1 MSSPTRAAA
10 TATATAAKREFD
22 IVIFGA
28 TGFTGIRAL
37 EHVKRNA
44 NTTLKGLRIA
54 IAGRSKEK
62 VAKAADEA
70 QVNLPIITADS
81 GDAKSLDDMCQ
92 RTNIVLTFVGPY
104 SLYGM
109 PLADACVRNGTSMID
124 ITGEPPYVRSTVE
137 KHHDEAVAKGVY
149 LLSCSAFDSMPPEL
163 CNLLVHRQAKDRG
176 LRIEHVDVA
185 WRMKGGA
192 GFSGGTLASVAAV
205 LPTMTRRDGEPLSM
219 LPAEPAND
227 LMPFTRPAGGYPEQR
242 FVNSSAVFRGWCA
255 PFIMAGVNEKV
266 VRKGNVLMGFNASY
280 KECIVLPSIFA
291 AIMIWLMPFTIV
303 ILFIPF
309 VGNFIKKNFLPAPGE
324 GPSREA
330 EKATTFKV
338 FAAGYS
344 TPSAVGQPVIRVRM
358 DSAHSAYPFSAIM
371 PLEVAA
377 ALANGE
383 LNPEATKKTS
393 SWCGGGVVTPASVVG
408 DAVIRRLAHSNIQF
422 YVTTSQTWE
431 TSEMAQCA

>member
-176 LRIEHVDVA
+176 LRIEHVDLA

-192 GFSGGTLASVAAV
+192 GISGGTLASVAAIMS
-205 LPTMTRRDGEPLSM
+205 TIGRRDAEPLSM
-219 LPAEPAND
+219 LPVEPAKD
-227 LMPFTRPAGGYPEQR
+227 LVPFLHPEGGFPKQR
-242 FVNSSAVFRGWCA
+242 FINSSAVFRGWCA
-255 PFIMAGVNEKV
+255 PFMMASVNEKV

-291 AIMIWLMPFTIV
+291 ALMTWAMQYALA

-309 VGNFIKKNFLPAPGE
+309 VGEWIKKNFLPAPGE

-330 EKATTFKV
+330 EAKSSFQG
-338 FAAGYS
+338 FAAGYT
-344 TPSAVGQPVIRVRM
+344 TPTATGQPVIRVRM
-358 DSAHSAYPFSAIM
+358 DAPNGGYPFSGVM
-371 PLEVAA
+371 CVEVAA

-383 LNPEATKKTS
+383 FNPEATKDGS
-393 SWCGGGVVTPASVVG
+393 SWRGGGVVTPASVVG
-408 DAVIRRLAHSNIQF
+408 DSVVKRLAHCNIKF
-422 YVTTSQTWE
+422 FVTTGASWNTEDMQ
-431 TSEMAQCA
+431 QVQ